1 MSTDGVR
8 FAHCVSEG
16 SSLRLRGEESGQRLE
31 PLLTR
36 GRERGKGWSLRSR
49 GERAGQRLEPLL
61 TRGREA
67 KAGAFAYPGE
77 ESRAKAGAFAYAGKE
92 RGKGWSLRLRGEER
106 QRLEPS
112 LTLGKRAGQRLE
124 SSLTQLCRFYWTSF
138 TVRTWKG
145 VNARGTRRFSSICSD
160 LIGSSKMLTRS
171 ASRRGVELSMMAWP
185 RSP

>member
-16 SSLRLRGEESGQRLE
+16 SSLRLRGEESGAKA
-31 PLLTR
+31 
-36 GRERGKGWSLRSR
+36 GAFAYAGK
-49 GERAGQRLEPLL
+49 
-61 TRGREA
+61 REA

-77 ESRAKAGAFAYAGKE
+77 ESGAKAGAFAYAG
-92 RGKGWSLRLRGEER
+92 RER

-112 LTLGKRAGQRLE
+112 LTRGRERQRLE
-124 SSLTQLCRFYWTSF
+124 PSLTQLCRFYWTSF

-145 VNARGTRRFSSICSD
+145 VNARGTRRFSSICSG
-160 LIGSSKMLTRS
+160 LIGSSKMLTRN
-171 ASRRGVELSMMAWP
+171 ASRRGVELSMTAWP

>member
-36 GRERGKGWSLRSR
+36 GRE
-49 GERAGQRLEPLL
+49 
-61 TRGREA
+61 A

-77 ESRAKAGAFAYAGKE
+77 ESRAKAGAFAYAG
-92 RGKGWSLRLRGEER
+92 RER

-112 LTLGKRAGQRLE
+112 LTRGEREAKAGAFAYDGCVVLNPLF
-124 SSLTQLCRFYWTSF
+124 SD
-138 TVRTWKG
+138 
-145 VNARGTRRFSSICSD
+145 AFSSPATSHQPLNKVIPDNQECEVC
-160 LIGSSKMLTRS
+160 G
-171 ASRRGVELSMMAWP
+171 
-185 RSP
+185 

>member
-8 FAHCVSEG
+8 FAHCVSVG
-16 SSLRLRGEESGQRLE
+16 SSLCLRGEESGAKA
-31 PLLTR
+31 
-36 GRERGKGWSLRSR
+36 GAFAYAGK
-49 GERAGQRLEPLL
+49 
-61 TRGREA
+61 REA

-77 ESRAKAGAFAYAGKE
+77 ESGAKAGAFAYAG
-92 RGKGWSLRLRGEER
+92 RER

-112 LTLGKRAGQRLE
+112 LTRGRERQRLE
-124 SSLTQLCRFYWTSF
+124 PSLTRGRERQRLEPSLTQLCRFYWTSF

-145 VNARGTRRFSSICSD
+145 VNARGTRRFSSICSG

-171 ASRRGVELSMMAWP
+171 ASRRGSELSMTAWP